1 MPSTTLDLEPYMML
15 RPPQPHY
22 MELVRIISLHS
33 TKDNGHYTAITK
45 RGDEWTLFNN
55 AIALQIPTLQVL
67 QTQAYILMYRK
78 TDPSVETMET
88 EPKVGTQKQKGKLPA
103 QGHLNP
109 RPGKRQNKEIQVPQP
124 DFLTQASHGQTSPRQ
139 ERRDTGTYSE
149 PIVET
154 PRETQWEPETLFN
167 PHITTPQVPE
177 PEVSNEWRQLTE
189 GSRDD
194 NATTNIVDKM
204 DNPQHLVKQPRQP
217 QGGLTTHTQTHNT
230 WWNS

>member
-88 EPKVGTQKQKGKLPA
+88 EPKVGTQKQKSKLPA

-154 PRETQWEPETLFN
+154 PRET
-167 PHITTPQVPE
+167 
-177 PEVSNEWRQLTE
+177 
-189 GSRDD
+189 
-194 NATTNIVDKM
+194 
-204 DNPQHLVKQPRQP
+204 
-217 QGGLTTHTQTHNT
+217 
-230 WWNS
+230 